1 MKVDKLVNNLFKK
14 LDNSNKGSS
23 INYYN
28 TNNNNHIKDDDYYLA
43 IGSEPSRFAYYRYL
57 RIQKCDD
64 EYRRQT
70 CEAAYDAITQDEL
83 DFALKR
89 KLREHPEERYQREK
103 EHWYWHES
111 SWSWRGLDATGYDGQ
126 GCNQFTGCV
135 PECRYYAEYGRIEDE
150 SESCLI
156 SASST
161 SLSLTFCAATSIVC
175 HHSFQP
181 AATLY
186 HYTICIDMVID

>member
-43 IGSEPSRFAYYRYL
+43 IGSEPPRFAYYRYL
-57 RIQKCDD
+57 RIKKCDD

-89 KLREHPEERYQREK
+89 KLRGPPEEDINAK
-103 EHWYWHES
+103 KN
-111 SWSWRGLDATGYDGQ
+111 TGIGM
-126 GCNQFTGCV
+126 NQAG
-135 PECRYYAEYGRIEDE
+135 PGEDWKKPDMMGKAVIN
-150 SESCLI
+150 LQ
-156 SASST
+156 
-161 SLSLTFCAATSIVC
+161 AA
-175 HHSFQP
+175 FQNVDIMLNM
-181 AATLY
+181 AA
-186 HYTICIDMVID
+186 